1 MKMFQNSVY
10 PKKEEICQLAKSFNI
25 SERVIRQRFCNLR
38 RKGKVLRVFAGSE

>member
-10 PKKEEICQLAKSFNI
+10 PKKEEICQLAKSLNI

-38 RKGKVLRVFAGSE
+38 CKEEVQRVIAGSE